1 MNHHEQRYVEA
12 SECGV
17 DLIEEILADDAVRWT
32 GLGVGVLVPHD
43 QQRWQTDACRSQ
55 PNETHVNDHT
65 SRCSFHPVLQRL
77 GYGTE
82 PATAKQKTL
91 LSGNIRWLRH
101 CFNLGYFRLYLGF

>member
-17 DLIEEILADDAVRWT
+17 DLIEEILTDDAVRRT
-32 GLGVGVLVPHD
+32 GLGVGVLVSHD
-43 QQRWQTDACRSQ
+43 QQRWQTDAGSSQ

-65 SRCSFHPVLQRL
+65 SRRPFHPVLQRL

-82 PATAKQKTL
+82 PATVKTESL
-91 LSGNIRWLRH
+91 TLN
-101 CFNLGYFRLYLGF
+101 